1 MANEASGARCQ
12 EGPQDRSLTHFLS
25 SCDTHLEVDG
35 DGSDEHPYLFSF
47 SADVNECSYGELNTC
62 SGREL
67 CLNVEGSHQ
76 CVGYL
81 KSPGS
86 SPPGLDGTCA
96 GEQLGFPGGEEG
108 P

>member
-1 MANEASGARCQ
+1 M
-12 EGPQDRSLTHFLS
+12 HFLS
-25 SCDTHLEVDG
+25 SCDIRLEVDG
-35 DGSDEHPYLFSF
+35 DGSDERPHLFSF
-47 SADVNECSYGELNTC
+47 SVDVNECSYGELNTC

-86 SPPGLDGTCA
+86 SPPGLDGMCA
-96 GEQLGFPGGEEG
+96 GERLGFLGGEEG
-108 P
+108 L

>member
-1 MANEASGARCQ
+1 MANEASGAGRQ
-12 EGPQDRSLTHFLS
+12 EGPEDRSLTHFLS
-25 SCDTHLEVDG
+25 SCDTRLEVDG
-35 DGSDEHPYLFSF
+35 DGSDERPHLFSF
-47 SADVNECSYGELNTC
+47 SVDVNECSYGELNTC

-86 SPPGLDGTCA
+86 SPPGLDGMCA
-96 GEQLGFPGGEEG
+96 GERLGFPGGEEG
-108 P
+108 L